1 MIFKIG
7 DVVRIKDNASE
18 IHHKGVGF
26 APNMNKFCGGTF
38 VVRSITEDGCY
49 KLEDVKAN
57 NDYVNLDG
65 YWKWAEEWLEEN
77 IEIKDIE
84 ESEVMSLFE

>member
-1 MIFKIG
+1 MIFKVG

-18 IHHKGVGF
+18 IHHERLGF
-26 APNMNKFCGGTF
+26 APEMNKFCGNPF
-38 VVRSITEDGCY
+38 VVRDITADGYY
-49 KLEDVKAN
+49 KLENVKDDRGYIN
-57 NDYVNLDG
+57 FDG